1 MIASWSY
8 HQHSHVEESDSR
20 VGVGGGTGGENGGR
34 ARVVRGGD
42 GGTIAAP
49 SGRFVQVVAVAPRVS
64 RLGFGG
70 FVAVGHRGGSGM
82 MEGPVVVRWC
92 GGDAASTA
100 GNGRAMGRAGWDKAR
115 REVEEGER
123 CDRAEGGTVEAAKA
137 QGTGHALDGAPL

>member
-82 MEGPVVVRWC
+82 MEGPVVGAGAVGMPPQLRVTGGRW
-92 GGDAASTA
+92 A
-100 GNGRAMGRAGWDKAR
+100 GPDGTKPEGR
-115 REVEEGER
+115 
-123 CDRAEGGTVEAAKA
+123 
-137 QGTGHALDGAPL
+137 